1 MCARNNSNN
10 NINWGGGHITRPDLN
25 KNASRYEGQVWYD
38 PTSLKP
44 YKWMKDDVDN
54 WYVVPSEDYDNCRA
68 GVVGSYNAPCAVAIG
83 YGSTA
88 CGTYSSAVGSYD
100 SEGAGYDVMTG
111 VTYQGNY
118 GGNFSNR
125 SIPDVHYNE
134 DTNTY
139 LRHLY
144 RQELELKGLMGIGI
158 NDFGLPPSEQRDD
171 KELCK
176 KIVDKFKTNEM
187 ATRFEKRLA
196 DALNRKK
203 EIEERKNA
211 LLKRMKQDQLVAVQN
226 RNQKIEELKK
236 KVRDKSTGFQ
246 GFIDDL
252 DDAKYQGNINT
263 ADFFKSIKDIG
274 KEPSSTPYR
283 PQQGLSDT
291 LDNMMKA
298 NKPTLTPEEEEKIK
312 NDDLVKYFIATN
324 LDWSNF
330 YQHYGEEVDGLRYVE
345 FEFVP
350 SIDEDDE
357 KLDLLVA
364 LKGRVVDSEEKS
376 ANELV
381 RGVQDDREVS
391 NTIGNFLGKFTKKK
405 TYIKRIRVKYDNILE
420 KAKESK

>member
-25 KNASRYEGQVWYD
+25 ENASRYEGQVWYD

-68 GVVGSYNAPCAVAIG
+68 GVVGSYNAPCAVTIG

-88 CGTYSSAVGSYD
+88 CGTYSSAVGAY
-100 SEGAGYDVMTG
+100 SESQGAITG
-111 VTYQGNY
+111 MTYQGDY
-118 GGNFSNR
+118 TPHYTNR
-125 SIPDVHYNE
+125 SLPEVYYNE

-158 NDFGLPPSEQRDD
+158 NDFGLPPSENRDD

-211 LLKRMKQDQLVAVQN
+211 LLKRMRQNNQIAVN
-226 RNQKIEELKK
+226 ARNKKIDDL
-236 KVRDKSTGFQ
+236 RKSISNIGNGFQ
-246 GFIDDL
+246 GFIEDL
-252 DDAKYQGNINT
+252 ENERYQGNVDT
-263 ADFFKSIKDIG
+263 H
-274 KEPSSTPYR
+274 STTTP
-283 PQQGLSDT
+283 PQQGLSQT